1 MFVVG
6 IRFMTT
12 LMTTNLFCKLVLG
25 AIESK
30 DLENTQ
36 AHLILAAIAAALTA
50 VSAYKLWQD
59 WKRAKIVP

>member
-1 MFVVG
+1 
-6 IRFMTT
+6 
-12 LMTTNLFCKLVLG
+12 MTTNLFCKLVLG